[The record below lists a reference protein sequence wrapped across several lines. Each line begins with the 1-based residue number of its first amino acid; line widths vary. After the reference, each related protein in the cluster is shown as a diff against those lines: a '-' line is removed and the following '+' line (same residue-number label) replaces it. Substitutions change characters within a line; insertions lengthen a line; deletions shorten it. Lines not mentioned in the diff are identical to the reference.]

1 MSASRPESPDQTR
14 LGLTLVDLIWQ
25 QKRVEHWLRFGRW
38 HYEQRIDQTRRI
50 VGFAAGSIFAL
61 VRWAGND
68 YGTVASRLDILRA
81 VERGEPFQT
90 LPFIR
95 PGAEILLRAA
105 GWPKVERVLQ
115 AIDAIEALKIYPCAV
130 APDHWR
136 HIHNRLAADQPFR
149 AYTKAHHAAWLKRRN
164 LLP

>member
-1 MSASRPESPDQTR
+1 MTDFPCETTDQSRPA
-14 LGLTLVDLIWQ
+14 LTLVELIWE
-25 QKRVEHWLRFGRW
+25 QKKIEHWLRFGLWRD
-38 HYEQRIDQTRRI
+38 EQRIDQKRRI

-115 AIDAIEALKIYPCAV
+115 AIDAIEALQINPCAV

-136 HIHNRLAADQPFR
+136 HMHNRLAADQPFR
-149 AYTKAHHAAWLKRRN
+149 AYTKAQHAAWLKRRDI
-164 LLP
+164 LP

>member
-1 MSASRPESPDQTR
+1 MNASRHDIANQTR
-14 LGLTLVDLIWQ
+14 PALTLVDLIWE
-25 QKRVEHWLRFGRW
+25 QKRVEHWLRFGR
-38 HYEQRIDQTRRI
+38 HRYEQRIDRSRRI

-90 LPFIR
+90 LPFVR
-95 PGAEILLRAA
+95 PGAEMLLRAA
-105 GWPKVERVLQ
+105 GWPKVERVVQ
-115 AIDAIEALKIYPCAV
+115 AIDAIEALKIDPCTV
-130 APDHWR
+130 SPDHWR

-149 AYTKAHHAAWLKRRN
+149 AYTKAQHAAWLKRRD
-164 LLP
+164 LLS